1 MAFIDLDDFL
11 ARARLRL
18 DPVTGRERLPEGGDI
33 EFLDA
38 NGIASI
44 RPAAV
49 LVGLIPREH
58 GPTAL
63 LTHRP
68 KTMSTHPGQV
78 AFPGGKVDP
87 GDADEVEAALREAE
101 EEVGV
106 TPDTVKLVA
115 RGAPYITG
123 TAFRIVPVIGILP
136 HDFEPR
142 PDPLEVADVFEAPLD
157 FLMNRRNHQA
167 RTADWKGQLRHY
179 FEMPYEG
186 HRIWGVTAGIIR
198 ALYERLY
205 EPEEETEA

>member
-18 DPVTGRERLPEGGDI
+18 DPVEGRQRLSEGGDI

-38 NGIASI
+38 QGIENI
-44 RPAAV
+44 RAAAV
-49 LVGLIPREH
+49 LVGLIPRPE
-58 GPTAL
+58 GPTVL

-68 KTMSTHPGQV
+68 DTMPTHPGQV

-87 GDADEVEAALREAE
+87 ADADEVEAALREAN

-106 TPDTVKLVA
+106 DPHSVRLIG

-123 TAFRIVPVIGILP
+123 TAFRIVPVIGVLP
-136 HDFEPR
+136 ADFVAK
-142 PDPLEVADVFEAPLD
+142 PDPEEVADVFETPLS
-157 FLMNRRNHQA
+157 FLFNGANHHRQKTHW
-167 RTADWKGQLRHY
+167 RGQIRHY